1 MLRSLLIRLAIAFMI
16 PGSLIAQDTLLVAW
30 EATPGHL
37 ENTIGADTTATGE
50 QAHHVY
56 LLEAGKTYLMLTEM
70 NLNHD
75 LNITGQVPAAGQYP
89 ATIQPMP
96 GSDGALGFTNW
107 PNGNF
112 QVYGDAE
119 LTLRNLLFNGTAV
132 DQSAVLA
139 SLCNSRGEFN
149 KIVIDHV
156 VISNYDLW
164 VHSSLGQ
171 RADFHMTNS
180 VAKAFTGYPNGQ
192 FFGGLVWGGGS
203 WMGTYDTLI
212 MENNT
217 FNHIQGEAI
226 VIYSDVDHGRI
237 DHNTFANVVM
247 GAIWYRGQNNLWVRN
262 NLFYNTKSHMQSTYD
277 ISGWGVWHPGGQ
289 GQMSVMPDYT
299 KADTTVRNPDGQVW
313 NHMNR
318 NIKYYNNV
326 WWHSSELTTAMTTT
340 QPWEWEVITTEIDTT
355 VTPPDT
361 TTTTSMQGDTMLAL
375 ELQSKWYGDS
385 TAITLAQDRGVM
397 EMNNWNVDPGLNLD
411 PGYITRQLERTMDF
425 RDNLASDT
433 APFDTRFWQ
442 YEHDND
448 YVNVEWPMHI
458 DMSYDPNSA
467 AATASTTG
475 GPVGDPKW
483 MMPGS
488 YWILGTHDDDHNTSA
503 LPNKFSLK
511 QNYPNPF
518 NPSTDI
524 SFTLDKK
531 ADVSLTVYNM
541 LGQKVRTLVS
551 GTKNAG
557 THTFKW
563 DGRDNSAKAVSA
575 GVYMYTLSDGTSTI
589 TKKMALMK

>member
-1 MLRSLLIRLAIAFMI
+1 MLRSLLIRLAIAFMV
-16 PGSLIAQDTLLVAW
+16 PASLIAQDTLLVTW

-37 ENTIGADTTATGE
+37 ESTIGGDTTATGE

-56 LLEAGKTYLMLTEM
+56 LLEASKTYLMLTEM

-96 GSDGALGFTNW
+96 GPDGALGFTNW

-132 DQSAVLA
+132 DQSAILA

-180 VAKAFTGYPNGQ
+180 VAKAFSGYPNGQ

-277 ISGWGVWHPGGQ
+277 VSGWGVWHPGGQ

-299 KADTTVRNPDGQVW
+299 KEDTTVHNPDGQVW

-340 QPWEWEVITTEIDTT
+340 QPWSWEVITTEIDTT

-361 TTTTSMQGDTMLAL
+361 TTTTTMQGDTMLAL

-385 TAITLAQDRGVM
+385 TAITLAQNRGVM
-397 EMNNWNVDPGLNLD
+397 EMNNLNSDPGINLD
-411 PGYITRQLERTMDF
+411 PNYITRQLERTMDF

-458 DMSYDPNSA
+458 DMSYSATSA

-483 MMPGS
+483 MMPGN
-488 YWILGTHDDDHNTSA
+488 YWILGTDDDDHNTSA
-503 LPNKFSLK
+503 VPSKFALK

-563 DGRDNSAKAVSA
+563 DGRDNSSKAVSA